1 MFRHQTRKVKIL
13 FAFADAFFAA
23 LAFTLAYNIR
33 EYAHLPDILHSH
45 PVFFLTPGVL
55 SLILAFCILTWAG
68 TGYWLDVYAKL
79 GSARIPM
86 ILADAARQ
94 VGLCGLGL
102 VVLVYSART
111 DTSRFLLGSFVA
123 MSWLFLVVFRIAAR
137 GFVDSVSRKLGAER
151 NVFIVG
157 LGDTALTHARSLEGY
172 HGHGVRVLGFA
183 APPGVPATPQS
194 ITLERSYRVH
204 PLDDLRGML
213 ASHVIDE
220 IHFAVNTSL
229 FPALAPFFRLCQE
242 EGVCCRI
249 AVNFFP
255 RVSGYMDLEQL
266 GGTPLLTFS
275 GAPANEILLWAKRG
289 IDLALALTSITLL
302 SPVLLLAAILIK
314 ATSRGPVIFRQIRCG
329 LNGRTFT
336 LYKFRS
342 MVRNAEARLDEVAHL
357 NERDGVVMKIRRDP
371 RLTPVGRWLRKFSI
385 DELPQLFNVLKGDM
399 SLVGPRPAIPT
410 EVAQYQRWQRR
421 RLRMRPG
428 LTCLWALRGRD
439 KVDFESWMR
448 LDLQYIDTWSLGLDA
463 RIILLTIPQV
473 LSGRGAS

>member
-1 MFRHQTRKVKIL
+1 MFRSQTRKLKIL
-13 FAFADAFFAA
+13 FGFADAVLTFA
-23 LAFTLAYNIR
+23 AFTLAYNVR
-33 EYAHLPDILHSH
+33 EYAHLER
-45 PVFFLTPGVL
+45 VFFLTPDVYTLLLGFC
-55 SLILAFCILTWAG
+55 LIVSAG
-68 TGYWLDVYAKL
+68 TGYWLDVYGKP
-79 GSARIPM
+79 GSVRIRV
-86 ILADAARQ
+86 ILADSSRQ
-94 VGLCGLGL
+94 VGISGIALI
-102 VVLVYSART
+102 VLVYGART
-111 DTSRFLLGSFVA
+111 DTSRFFLGLFIA
-123 MSWLFLVVFRIAAR
+123 TSWFFLVAFRIAAR
-137 GFVDSVSRKLGAER
+137 NFVDSVSRKLGAER

-157 LGDTALTHARSLEGY
+157 LSETALAHARSLESY

-183 APPGVPATPQS
+183 APPGTDLAPAW
-194 ITLERSYRVH
+194 IELERRYRVH
-204 PLDDLRGML
+204 PLDDLRGLL

-220 IHFAVNTSL
+220 IHFAVDSSL
-229 FPALAPFFRLCQE
+229 FPALDPFFRLCQE

-249 AVNFFP
+249 AIDFFP
-255 RVSGYMDLEQL
+255 QVSGYMDLEQL

-289 IDLALALTSITLL
+289 IDVALALTSLLLL
-302 SPVLLLAAILIK
+302 SPVFLVAAVLIK
-314 ATSRGPVIFRQIRCG
+314 ITSRGPVIFRQIRCG

-342 MVRNAEARLDEVAHL
+342 MVQDAEARLDEVSHL
-357 NERDGVVMKIRRDP
+357 NERDNIVMKIRRDP

>member
-1 MFRHQTRKVKIL
+1 MQLQR
-13 FAFADAFFAA
+13 
-23 LAFTLAYNIR
+23 AY
-33 EYAHLPDILHSH
+33 P
-45 PVFFLTPGVL
+45 
-55 SLILAFCILTWAG
+55 
-68 TGYWLDVYAKL
+68 
-79 GSARIPM
+79 
-86 ILADAARQ
+86 
-94 VGLCGLGL
+94 
-102 VVLVYSART
+102 
-111 DTSRFLLGSFVA
+111 
-123 MSWLFLVVFRIAAR
+123 
-137 GFVDSVSRKLGAER
+137 
-151 NVFIVG
+151 
-157 LGDTALTHARSLEGY
+157 
-172 HGHGVRVLGFA
+172 
-183 APPGVPATPQS
+183 
-194 ITLERSYRVH
+194 VH
-204 PLDDLRGML
+204 PLDDLRALL

-220 IHFAVNTSL
+220 IHFAVDSAV
-229 FPALAPFFRLCQE
+229 FPALEPFFRLCQE

-249 AVNFFP
+249 VVDFFP
-255 RVSGYMDLEQL
+255 QASGYMDLEKL
-266 GGTPLLTFS
+266 GDRPLLTFS

-289 IDLALALTSITLL
+289 IDIVLALAGLILL
-302 SPVLLLAAILIK
+302 SPIILLAAILIK
-314 ATSRGPVIFRQIRCG
+314 ATSHGPLIFRQTRCG

-342 MVRNAEARLDEVAHL
+342 MVQDAESRLEEVVHL
-357 NERDGVVMKIRRDP
+357 NERDTIVMKIRRDP

-385 DELPQLFNVLKGDM
+385 DELPQLLNVLRGDM